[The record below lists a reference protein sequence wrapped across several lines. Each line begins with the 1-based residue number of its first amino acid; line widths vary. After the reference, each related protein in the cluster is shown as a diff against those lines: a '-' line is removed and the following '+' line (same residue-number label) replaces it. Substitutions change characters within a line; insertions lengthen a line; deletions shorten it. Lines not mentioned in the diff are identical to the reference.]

1 MISKNNKM
9 SLLSLAL
16 LFTSISFANPQ
27 NKQTDHPGKILDD
40 SSLVASV
47 ASQKNV
53 FYVEAGNLTVSQV
66 LPDDTSGLPHQK
78 WTAKLSNGATITVV
92 YNADMGDRV
101 PVQVG
106 KKFGVGGQF
115 IWTGRGGLV
124 HWVHDDP
131 KHVRPDGYVYIDGV
145 VYGDTDHEDQK
156 H

>member
-1 MISKNNKM
+1 MKKFNRS
-9 SLLSLAL
+9 
-16 LFTSISFANPQ
+16 LFTLVLFFSALAFSAPQ
-27 NKQTDHPGKILDD
+27 NKQTDHPGKIADD

-47 ASQKNV
+47 TSQKNV
-53 FYVEAGNLTVSQV
+53 YYVEAGNLTVAQV

-78 WTAKLSNGATITVV
+78 WTARLSNGSMITVV

-115 IWTGRGGLV
+115 IWTGHGGLV

-131 KHVRPDGYVYIDGV
+131 KGIRPDGYVFMDGV